1 MNRVFPKL
9 DINYL
14 DFSLINKAKRM
25 AVSRN
30 EQHIWKDMSE
40 EELLRSTNL
49 ILIDSETNQG
59 GVTLAVILLFGKDNT
74 IMSVLPQH
82 KTDSIFRVENIDRYD
97 DRDVVIMNLIE
108 SYDRLLKFGQKHLN
122 DLFVLISFLP
132 QLA

>member
-1 MNRVFPKL
+1 M
-9 DINYL
+9 
-14 DFSLINKAKRM
+14 
-25 AVSRN
+25 SRN

-59 GVTLAVILLFGKDNT
+59 GVTLTVILLFGKDNT

-82 KTDSIFRVENIDRYD
+82 KIDSIFRVENIDRYD

>member
-49 ILIDSETNQG
+49 ILIDSETSQG
-59 GVTLAVILLFGKDNT
+59 GGYF
-74 IMSVLPQH
+74 S
-82 KTDSIFRVENIDRYD
+82 SYF
-97 DRDVVIMNLIE
+97 VVWK
-108 SYDRLLKFGQKHLN
+108 R
-122 DLFVLISFLP
+122 
-132 QLA
+132 

>member
-59 GVTLAVILLFGKDNT
+59 GLL
-74 IMSVLPQH
+74 
-82 KTDSIFRVENIDRYD
+82 
-97 DRDVVIMNLIE
+97 
-108 SYDRLLKFGQKHLN
+108 
-122 DLFVLISFLP
+122 
-132 QLA
+132 